1 MNKISSVSG
10 LVALLLAVVAVFVTI
25 PNLDVAAA
33 LVILGIVAGLSYTED
48 RLHGLLL
55 AALAYPVVATA
66 LDHIPAVGEQLGSIA
81 ANVGLVA
88 AGAAATMLTMRL
100 ITIIKANVGTL
111 TGKA

>member
-10 LVALLLAVVAVFVTI
+10 LVALLLAVVAVFVAI
-25 PNLDVAAA
+25 PNLDVDAA

-55 AALAYPVVATA
+55 ATLAYPVVAMG
-66 LDHIPAVGEQLGSIA
+66 LDHIPAVGEQLGSVA
-81 ANVGLVA
+81 ANIGLVA
-88 AGAAATMLTMRL
+88 AGAAATMLATRL